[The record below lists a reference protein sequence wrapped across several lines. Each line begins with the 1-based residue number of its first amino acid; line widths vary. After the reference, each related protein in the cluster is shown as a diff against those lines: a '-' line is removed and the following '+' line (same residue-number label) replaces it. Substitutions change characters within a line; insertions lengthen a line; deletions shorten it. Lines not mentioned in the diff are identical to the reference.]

1 MDPGIEER
9 LGAKSTLGTLRV
21 ELETGYGLSRVEA
34 RVLAQR
40 VCELVEEQSGSAR
53 QAGQITYQA
62 IAITEPP
69 GKALQQCRKVPVEL
83 TLIDEADQAV
93 WAQAGAE
100 AQRRLRVQRLVYEAL
115 AQGGALSQED
125 LACILG
131 ISTRTIKRV
140 FEWYRAQ
147 GQRLPSRGEMQDMGR
162 GVSHKIPVIRKYVRD
177 LSFTKISR
185 ALGNHGI
192 GSMARY
198 LRHFALVMVLT
209 DRELSRAQMESVVG
223 ISEKL
228 IGEYQNLYTELNV
241 PEHQRTL
248 TRLKGTILTPR
259 ASPKPPEKPEAETS
273 GKGGA

>member
-1 MDPGIEER
+1 MDQSIEER
-9 LGAKSTLGTLRV
+9 LGAKSTLGTLQV
-21 ELETGYGLSRVEA
+21 ELLRGYGLSQVEA

-40 VCELVEEQSGSAR
+40 VCELVEEQSGNAR
-53 QAGQITYQA
+53 QAGQIRYQA
-62 IAITEPP
+62 IAIDEPP
-69 GKALQQCRKVPVEL
+69 GKALHQCRKVPVQL
-83 TLIDEADQAV
+83 TLISEADQAV
-93 WAQAGAE
+93 WAQEGAA
-100 AQRRLRVQRLVYEAL
+100 AQRRMRVHRLVYEAL

-125 LACILG
+125 LGCILG

-147 GQRLPSRGEMQDMGR
+147 EQRLPSRGEIQDMGR
-162 GVSHKIPVIRKYVRD
+162 GVSHKIPVIRKYVRG

-209 DRELSRAQMESVVG
+209 DRELSNGQMESVVG

-228 IGEYQNLYTELNV
+228 IGEYQRLYTELNV

-259 ASPKPPEKPEAETS
+259 GSLKPPENPEAETS
-273 GKGGA
+273 GKGGR

>member
-1 MDPGIEER
+1 M
-9 LGAKSTLGTLRV
+9 
-21 ELETGYGLSRVEA
+21 
-34 RVLAQR
+34 
-40 VCELVEEQSGSAR
+40 
-53 QAGQITYQA
+53 
-62 IAITEPP
+62 
-69 GKALQQCRKVPVEL
+69 
-83 TLIDEADQAV
+83 
-93 WAQAGAE
+93 
-100 AQRRLRVQRLVYEAL
+100 
-115 AQGGALSQED
+115 
-125 LACILG
+125 
-131 ISTRTIKRV
+131 
-140 FEWYRAQ
+140 
-147 GQRLPSRGEMQDMGR
+147 PSRGEIQDMGR

-259 ASPKPPEKPEAETS
+259 VSPKLSEKPEAETS
-273 GKGGA
+273 GKGGG

>member
-62 IAITEPP
+62 IAIDEPP
-69 GKALQQCRKVPVEL
+69 GKGLHQCRKVPVHL
-83 TLIDEADQAV
+83 TLISEADQAV
-93 WAQAGAE
+93 WGQEGAE
-100 AQRRLRVQRLVYEAL
+100 AQRRLRVHRLVYEAL

-131 ISTRTIKRV
+131 ISIRTIKRV
-140 FEWYRAQ
+140 FEWYRVQ
-147 GQRLPSRGEMQDMGR
+147 GQRLPSRGEIQDMGR

-177 LSFTKISR
+177 LSFTEISR

-209 DRELSRAQMESVVG
+209 DRELSNAQMESVVG

-228 IGEYQNLYTELNV
+228 IGEYQRLYTELNV

-259 ASPKPPEKPEAETS
+259 ASQKAPENPEAETS
-273 GKGGA
+273 GRGGR